1 MADIKTI
8 LRELSV
14 IFGFII
20 SKYKIAIT
28 TIDVETFI
36 NLIRQYCINIDECD
50 SEIEK
55 IKQLQDFKSYES
67 IIENGVKLGGL
78 IYDKLSFEGDISW
91 VGSKVKSQYP
101 FDIMIGDKGIALKE
115 DSFILKNP
123 SFADYLNALVQP
135 KKEFKNVHVFRKF
148 ANKEFNNWFEYALT
162 KLKESAKEYE
172 SNRIIFSYL
181 KKGFYIKKGEK
192 SLLFGNQN
200 KEIEIRFEDN
210 IDEISFN
217 TFLGGN
223 ILEHTFS
230 KWIKEVLE
238 KNDEEYTR
246 LKKQCSVK
254 AGENLKQFINENLN
268 IDEQKI
274 LELLQIY
281 DVPYYYGKSYG
292 ELHLYEVPAND
303 ECKVKLID
311 VEIKVPYSQLNVYLT
326 FEISNENG
334 LNNVVFRVECRY
346 SHGQFKGIPE
356 AKLYYTD
363 NKNHLKN
370 LYKVLD

>member
-20 SKYKIAIT
+20 SKYKIAVT
-28 TIDVETFI
+28 AIDVETFI
-36 NLIRQYCINIDECD
+36 NLIRQYCINIDECN

-55 IKQLQDFKSYES
+55 IKQLKDFKIYDS
-67 IIENGVKLGGL
+67 IIDNGVKLGEL
-78 IYDKLSFEGDISW
+78 IFAKLKFEGDITW
-91 VGSKVKSQYP
+91 VGSKVKSKYP

-123 SFADYLNALVQP
+123 SFADYLNALIQP
-135 KKEFKNVHVFRKF
+135 ESKFKNVHVFRKF
-148 ANKEFNNWFEYALT
+148 ANKEFNTWFDYAFN
-162 KLKESAKEYE
+162 KLKDSAREYE
-172 SNRIIFSYL
+172 PNQIIFSYAT
-181 KKGFYIKKGEK
+181 KGFYIKRNEEG
-192 SLLFGNQN
+192 LIFGKLN
-200 KEIEIRFEDN
+200 KEIEIRFEDHV
-210 IDEISFN
+210 DEISFN
-217 TFLGGN
+217 STLGGD

-230 KWIKEVLE
+230 KWVKEELE
-238 KNDEEYTR
+238 KNDETYTS
-246 LKKQCSVK
+246 LKKQCSLK
-254 AGENLKQFINENLN
+254 AGENLKEFINKNVD

-281 DVPYYYGKSYG
+281 DLSYYYGKSYG
-292 ELHLYEVPAND
+292 ELHLYEVPASS
-303 ECKVKLID
+303 ECEVKLID
-311 VEIKVPYSQLNVYLT
+311 VEIKVPQSQLNVYFT
-326 FEISNENG
+326 FEISNKIG
-334 LNNVVFRVECRY
+334 SNNVIFRVECRY